1 MMQYVYVLQV
11 FKFLKDSA
19 SGHIITAVTAIV
31 GLAVKIVSDK
41 IDALQEETRK
51 DQAETRK
58 DQAETKKEIGAL
70 QKETR
75 KELGLIAQA
84 LNSLRIELKTK
95 FVEQD
100 TNLAWMRGDYG
111 VVNRGSGR
119 SIQGTKSSS
128 MQPSGEE
135 ERSPE
140 GEDDSATNP

>member
-41 IDALQEETRK
+41 IDALQEETKK

-58 DQAETKKEIGAL
+58 DQAETK
-70 QKETR
+70 

>member
-1 MMQYVYVLQV
+1 M

-19 SGHIITAVTAIV
+19 SGHVITAVTAIV
-31 GLAVKIVSDK
+31 GLAVKLVSDK
-41 IDALQEETRK
+41 IDALQEETKKEIGALQKETRK

-58 DQAETKKEIGAL
+58 DQA
-70 QKETR
+70 ETR